1 MPKGY
6 FKNAVLDIPEVQ
18 NITQLSGEGGG
29 GSAKYDEIVRGGGAN
44 SSILISR
51 KMRVAKVKHSKV
63 KMKPKTKK
71 VKFDSLLE
79 HFLQRD
85 F

>member
-1 MPKGY
+1 
-6 FKNAVLDIPEVQ
+6 
-18 NITQLSGEGGG
+18 
-29 GSAKYDEIVRGGGAN
+29 
-44 SSILISR
+44 
-51 KMRVAKVKHSKV
+51 MRMAQVIHSKV